1 MRFIPRTL
9 YGRLL
14 LLLIGALLVTQ
25 AATLVI
31 FTQERRTAIWQTNL
45 VGLVER
51 ATSVARILEAAPPTL
66 RESLVQNAESPRLQ
80 LWISDSNAAEASE
93 TTAELIPFL
102 DEMKLIV
109 GRRVLLQL
117 IRRSDGEMR
126 TVDGPA
132 ADEAPASGAPASA
145 PPLSADVPPSP
156 PLEPF
161 LVRQD
166 RPMPPPGP
174 PGPADERS
182 DLIASIPFPDG
193 GWLNAQTGIRLP
205 QGETVPWPTI
215 FSTGL
220 MAFAIFLILGL
231 TTRNAMRPL
240 SELAA
245 NAEALGRGAPVAS
258 LPERGSQ
265 EVRRL
270 TNAFNEMQNRLSRFV
285 ADRTQMLAAIGHDL
299 RTPITSL
306 RLRAELIEDEETRT
320 KMVATLAEMQ
330 SMVEATLEFARED
343 SRSEESRMVDL
354 ASLLASL
361 ADDHADMGR
370 KVTFADAERLPYL
383 CRPTALRRAIDNLVV
398 NAVEHGGSA
407 RISLSSEEG
416 APVIAVNDDGPGIPA
431 EQIEEVFKP
440 FVRLEA
446 SRSRETGGVGL
457 GLSIARSVLLAHGGE
472 LTLSNR
478 PEGGLRAEV
487 RLPAVPMG
495 RLPAPEGDRSPSQPT
510 A

>member
-1 MRFIPRTL
+1 MRLVPRTL
-9 YGRLL
+9 HGRLL

-51 ATSVARILEAAPPTL
+51 ATSVARILEAAPTTL
-66 RESLVQNAESPRLQ
+66 RESLVENAESPRLR
-80 LWISDSNAAEASE
+80 LWISDSSAAAPSEA
-93 TTAELIPFL
+93 TAQLIPFL
-102 DEMKLIV
+102 DEMNLMT

-117 IRRSDGEMR
+117 IRRSDSEARATPAG
-126 TVDGPA
+126 GPPA
-132 ADEAPASGAPASA
+132 AD
-145 PPLSADVPPSP
+145 PPLAADIPPSP

-161 LVRQD
+161 LVRRD
-166 RPMPPPGP
+166 GSLPPPGP

-182 DLIASIPFPDG
+182 DLIASIPLPDG

-205 QGETVPWPTI
+205 QGEAVPWPTV

-220 MAFAIFLILGL
+220 MALAIFLILGL

-240 SELAA
+240 NTLATS
-245 NAEALGRGAPVAS
+245 AEALGRGAPVAP
-258 LPERGSQ
+258 LPERGSE

-270 TNAFNEMQNRLSRFV
+270 TKAFNEMQNRLGRFV

-306 RLRAELIEDEETRT
+306 RLRAELIEDEEMRG
-320 KMVATLAEMQ
+320 KIVGTLEEMQ

-354 ASLLASL
+354 ASLLSSL

-370 KVTFADAERLPYL
+370 SVTFADAERLPYL

-407 RISLSSEEG
+407 RIALRSDSG
-416 APVIAVNDDGPGIPA
+416 GPVITVDDDGPGIPA
-431 EQIEEVFKP
+431 ERLEEVFKP

-457 GLSIARSVLLAHGGE
+457 GLSIARSILLAHGGE
-472 LTLSNR
+472 LALSNR

-487 RLPAVPMG
+487 RLPAVPTG
-495 RLPAPEGDRSPSQPT
+495 QAPAEQR
-510 A
+510 